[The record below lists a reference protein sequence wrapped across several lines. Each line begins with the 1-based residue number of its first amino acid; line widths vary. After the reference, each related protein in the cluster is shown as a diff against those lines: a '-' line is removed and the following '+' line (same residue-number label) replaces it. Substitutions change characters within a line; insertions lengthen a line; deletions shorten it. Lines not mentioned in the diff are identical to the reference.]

1 MLTHSL
7 PLKIIAS
14 TQNKVSKTVIVG
26 GELAVAEFLTSLC
39 SLNDSFV
46 LWKAVRNFV
55 EVGASLDDHISL
67 EASELLLFLGCKLL
81 CAILALILLL
91 LLGKLCSEG
100 SLALGSLLLRVHK
113 LKLLE
118 DLLLLLIEL
127 LDLSLHS
134 LDSLVHG
141 SCSWDEQIDSEGI

>member
-7 PLKIIAS
+7 PLKIVAS
-14 TQNKVSKTVIVG
+14 THNKVSKTVIVG
-26 GELAVAEFLTSLC
+26 GELAVAEFLSGLC

-55 EVGASLDDHISL
+55 EVCASLDNHISL

-81 CAILALILLL
+81 CAVLALVLLL
-91 LLGKLCSEG
+91 LLGKFCSEG

-118 DLLLLLIEL
+118 DLLLLLI
-127 LDLSLHS
+127 
-134 LDSLVHG
+134 
-141 SCSWDEQIDSEGI
+141 

>member
-67 EASELLLFLGCKLL
+67 EACELLLFLGCKLL

-91 LLGKLCSEG
+91 LLGQLCSEG

-141 SCSWDEQIDSEGI
+141 SCSWDEQIDSKGI